1 MLSVKTQ
8 KLKTLTNPKTT
19 RPLKEKSRRGI
30 QSIEIGSALLLELAK
45 QVRPIQLKDLAKAA
59 GLTAGKAHPYMVSF
73 LKVGFVTQ
81 TDAGL
86 YELGPLAL
94 QLGLTRL
101 RRMDPVR
108 EASKVIEDLAH
119 ETGQSVALAVW
130 GSLGPTIVRL
140 EEPIQP
146 LHVNLRT
153 GTVMSLANTAT
164 GRLFAA
170 YMPAK
175 VVERMLGDEL
185 ARFGHRTGQTAT
197 INKKTLETFL
207 AETRKHGL
215 SRTRGQ
221 PIPGIDALCAPVFDS
236 EGHIVLGILV
246 MGTSATFDSNWDG
259 AIAKALHQCAQEVSR
274 RIGRTEQ
281 VAT

>member
-1 MLSVKTQ
+1 MNHVSAQYKKSKLNTLI
-8 KLKTLTNPKTT
+8 KLKTVNPLTVKI
-19 RPLKEKSRRGI
+19 RRGI
-30 QSIEIGSALLLELAK
+30 QSIEIGSLLLLELAK
-45 QVRPIQLKDLAKAA
+45 QVRPVQLKDLAKAA
-59 GLTAGKAHPYMVSF
+59 GLTPGKAHPYMVSF

-86 YELGPLAL
+86 YELGPFAL

-101 RRMDPVR
+101 RRLDPVR
-108 EASKVIEDLAH
+108 EASQVIEDLAH
-119 ETGQSVALAVW
+119 ITGQSVALAVW
-130 GSLGPTIVRL
+130 GTLGPTIVRL

-175 VVERMLGDEL
+175 VVERVLGDEL

-221 PIPGIDALCAPVFDS
+221 PIPGIDAMCAPVFDS

-259 AIAKALHQCAQEVSR
+259 AIAKALIECAREVSR
-274 RIGRTEQ
+274 RIGRTE
-281 VAT
+281 

>member
-1 MLSVKTQ
+1 MNHVSAQYKKSKLNTLI
-8 KLKTLTNPKTT
+8 KLKTVHPLTVKN
-19 RPLKEKSRRGI
+19 RRGI
-30 QSIEIGSALLLELAK
+30 QSIEIGSLLLLELAK
-45 QVRPIQLKDLAKAA
+45 QVRPVQLKDLAKAA
-59 GLTAGKAHPYMVSF
+59 GLTPGKAHPYMVSF

-86 YELGPLAL
+86 YELGPFAL

-101 RRMDPVR
+101 RRLDPVR
-108 EASKVIEDLAH
+108 EASQVIEDLAH
-119 ETGQSVALAVW
+119 ITGQSVALAVW

-175 VVERMLGDEL
+175 VVERVLGDEL

-221 PIPGIDALCAPVFDS
+221 PIPGIDAMCAPVFDS

-259 AIAKALHQCAQEVSR
+259 AIAKALIECAREVSR
-274 RIGRTEQ
+274 RIGRTE
-281 VAT
+281 

>member
-1 MLSVKTQ
+1 M
-8 KLKTLTNPKTT
+8 
-19 RPLKEKSRRGI
+19 EKSRRGI
-30 QSIEIGSALLLELAK
+30 QSIEIGSMLLLELAK
-45 QVRPIQLKDLAKAA
+45 QVRPVQLKDLAKAA
-59 GLTAGKAHPYMVSF
+59 GLTPGKAHPYMVSF

-86 YELGPLAL
+86 YELGPFAL

-119 ETGQSVALAVW
+119 DTGQSVALAVW

-185 ARFGHRTGQTAT
+185 ARFGHRTGQTTT

-215 SRTRGQ
+215 SRTLGQ